1 MSARVVG
8 ETCGRPLTTLDTVA
22 TDTPATDAIVARVV
36 RSLLVVTKAL
46 PLASRYASRVRAS
59 SGQVDRSRQPP
70 VGADDPRLAGEPD
83 LAATGQV
90 YRRVADEYLRLPGST
105 IRVRSRLV

>member
-36 RSLLVVTKAL
+36 RSSLVVTR
-46 PLASRYASRVRAS
+46 PS
-59 SGQVDRSRQPP
+59 SLSQS
-70 VGADDPRLAGEPD
+70 L
-83 LAATGQV
+83 
-90 YRRVADEYLRLPGST
+90 RVAGFA
-105 IRVRSRLV
+105 